1 METKSRG
8 KLKFFV
14 FIGLIAV
21 VVFFSFY
28 FDLHEKV
35 SIDGIKNFITGMGV
49 WAPLVYILTYI
60 VTSIIVFPNLLLS
73 TASGAIWGP
82 YLGTVYT
89 VIAATIAC
97 LFPFWIARRLG
108 RQFVINAAKGTKVEI
123 CERFVGRNG
132 FVAIMIVRLIPL
144 FPWEVV
150 NYGAGMC
157 SIQFRHYVLATLIG
171 IVPGSFTYN
180 LIGDSIGKPLDHT
193 KIIII
198 FSLVSFM
205 VVSTILYNKFW
216 RK

>member
-1 METKSRG
+1 METNSKD

-14 FIGLIAV
+14 FLGLIAII
-21 VVFFSFY
+21 VFLYIY

-35 SIDGIKNFITGMGV
+35 SVEGIKNFITGMGA
-49 WAPLVYILTYI
+49 WAPLVYLLTYI
-60 VTSIIVFPNLLLS
+60 VTSIIIFPNLLLS
-73 TASGAIWGP
+73 TASGVIWGP

-89 VIAATIAC
+89 VLAATIAC
-97 LFPFWIARRLG
+97 IFPFWIARLLG
-108 RQFVINAAKGTKVEI
+108 RQFVIRKAKGTKVEI
-123 CERFVGRNG
+123 CERFIGKNG

-150 NYGAGMC
+150 NYGSGMC

-171 IVPGSFTYN
+171 TIPGSFTYN

-193 KIIII
+193 KIAII
-198 FSLVSFM
+198 FTLVSLM
-205 VVSTILYNKFW
+205 VVFTILYNKFW